1 VLSPQLLVSGI
12 FGLIWAALAVYLLVL
27 HRGPEQLGN
36 FHLRSMGVATALL
49 AIYNGIRFVL
59 EWRRLRRMKNVGADD
74 A

>member
-1 VLSPQLLVSGI
+1 MLSPQLLVSGI
-12 FGLIWAALAVYLLVL
+12 FGLIWAALAVYLLVS

-36 FHLRSMGVATALL
+36 FHLRPVGVVTALL